1 MRVSFIYFILLII
14 GVNCTERRAFPCEFK
29 LIDLDSCKAPF
40 LRKISSSENDL
51 CSFRGDFSLNHEY
64 YQFTGKF
71 YRENNGIYLDFD
83 SLVTNDIRYFDFNAK
98 EGNSYSVTFKLVSRE
113 SAVQQI
119 KVDKIYRLIRN
130 NGNDDVY
137 SFRVVDGFK
146 YESERS
152 DIVFFVTADNV
163 VIGSYVSEFGIDGNE
178 WVVLPCGDILRDQID
193 YSQKTFGVI
202 E

>member
-1 MRVSFIYFILLII
+1 MRIAYIYLILLMM
-14 GVNCTERRAFPCEFK
+14 GVSCTERRAFPCEFK

-40 LRKISSSENDL
+40 LRKIKSLTNDL
-51 CSFRGDFSLNHEY
+51 CSFRGEFSLNHKN
-64 YQFTGKF
+64 YQFTGKI
-71 YRENNGIYLDFD
+71 YQENNGVYLNFD
-83 SLVTNDIRYFDFNAK
+83 SLVTNDIRYFDFNTK
-98 EGNSYSVTFKLVSRE
+98 EGKGYSVTFKLKSRE

-119 KVDKIYRLIRN
+119 KLDKIHRLIRN
-130 NGNDDVY
+130 NRNEEVY
-137 SFRVVDGFK
+137 RFRVVDGFE
-146 YESERS
+146 YQRERS